1 MKDSPEARVQ
11 VEHSSSFAP
20 EPIKRNFRGKDV
32 VSLDQFDAASIW
44 DLFLKVH
51 DMATIARNGW
61 SSRIL
66 AGKIVTLLFYQPST
80 RTRVS
85 FEAAV
90 KQLGGEAIVVTD
102 PEKYSSEAKG
112 EVFEDSIRTYE
123 AYCDAIVIRH
133 PETGTA
139 LRSAEIATRV
149 PILNAG
155 DGIGE
160 HPTQA
165 LLDLYTIWQRTG
177 RLFNLKGLMAGDL
190 LNGRTVHSLIRGLS
204 LFPGNEVYLLSPEEL
219 RLSREDLASFQKRGI
234 KLYEIADVSQIPG
247 DCAFWYWT
255 RVQKE
260 KFEGREA
267 EYEKVNNRFVVTQD
281 FLDQYGG
288 ASTMLMHPFPRKG
301 EILQEV
307 DTDPRASYFEQIRNG
322 MYIRMALLGLVLG
335 KIK

>member
-1 MKDSPEARVQ
+1 MINSHEVEAQ
-11 VEHSSSFAP
+11 VERFSSFAL
-20 EPIKRNFRGKDV
+20 EPIQRSFGGKDV

-61 SSRIL
+61 PARIL
-66 AGKIVTLLFYQPST
+66 EGKIATLLFYQPST

-85 FEAAV
+85 FENAV
-90 KQLGGEAIVVTD
+90 KQLGGEATVVTD
-102 PEKYSSEAKG
+102 PKLYSSEAKG

-133 PETGTA
+133 PETGAA
-139 LRSAEIATRV
+139 LRAAEIATRV
-149 PILNAG
+149 PIFNAG

-165 LLDLYTIWQRTG
+165 LLDLYTIWRRTG

-190 LNGRTVHSLIRGLS
+190 LNGRTIHSLIRGLS

-219 RLSREDLASFQKRGI
+219 RLSREDLIDFQKRGI
-234 KLYEIADVSQIPG
+234 KLYEIDEASQIPR

-260 KFEGREA
+260 QFEGREA
-267 EYEKVNNRFVVTQD
+267 EYEKVNNRFVVTPKL
-281 FLDQYGG
+281 LDQY
-288 ASTMLMHPFPRKG
+288 ADKTTMLMHPFPRKG

-307 DTDPRASYFEQIRNG
+307 DADPRASYFEQIRNG

-335 KIK
+335 RIK